1 MPARCLAGIQ
11 NAEKRVGSM
20 TPNAHEV
27 DARCSGEA
35 MTRHATFP
43 GRPEEVRTARRFVA
57 KSLNGCPAAGD
68 AVLLVS
74 ELATNALAH
83 SNSGRGG
90 SFTVAVIHRAGDVRV
105 EVADQGGTWAPGDGA
120 RTESGRG
127 LLVVF
132 TLARACGITGDDSGR
147 TAWFELDCP

>member
-1 MPARCLAGIQ
+1 M
-11 NAEKRVGSM
+11 
-20 TPNAHEV
+20 
-27 DARCSGEA
+27 
-35 MTRHATFP
+35 
-43 GRPEEVRTARRFVA
+43 
-57 KSLNGCPAAGD
+57 
-68 AVLLVS
+68 LLVS